1 MLSSSAPSFS
11 LKSCPVIISCK
22 FVTAVTHLE
31 IHAPFY
37 NLCRFP
43 STICHCGLLPFVQSP
58 PILKCRML
66 NGPNITYIYC
76 FIYGTNNYS
85 IRLHLL
91 RCCNSTTYDLNET
104 ANQLRHLFRCIVLFN
119 ANSRTYLFQC
129 LQSNIYVS
137 TLTVEHMCFNAYT
150 RTYVFQCLHSNICV
164 SMLTV
169 KHMCF
174 NAYSRTYV
182 FQRLHSN
189 ICVSTLTLEHMCFN
203 AYIRTYVFQC
213 LQSNICVS
221 MLTVEHMCFNAYSGT
236 YVVQWRM

>member
-37 NLCRFP
+37 NLCQFP
-43 STICHCGLLPFVQSP
+43 PTICHCGLLPFVKSP

-76 FIYGTNNYS
+76 FIYSTNNYS

-119 ANSRTYLFQC
+119 ANSRTY
-129 LQSNIYVS
+129 
-137 TLTVEHMCFNAYT
+137 
-150 RTYVFQCLHSNICV
+150 
-164 SMLTV
+164 
-169 KHMCF
+169 
-174 NAYSRTYV
+174 
-182 FQRLHSN
+182 
-189 ICVSTLTLEHMCFN
+189 
-203 AYIRTYVFQC
+203 VFQC

-221 MLTVEHMCFNAYSGT
+221 MLTVEHMCFNGECSLRYPTVLCMSLIVRKLLISNGVVSVCWVKPLVT
-236 YVVQWRM
+236 YR